1 MMNIGVLLI
10 ILITI
15 YAYYKYK
22 EPLLVII
29 IPLLLW
35 FIVPSLYYRLIS
47 LLIFCIV
54 KVLQIIFLKNI
65 LKYPLLISYL
75 IAAFILCNEYYVIL
89 FT

>member
-1 MMNIGVLLI
+1 MNIGVLLI

-15 YAYYKYK
+15 YEYYKFK
-22 EPLLVII
+22 ESLLVII

-75 IAAFILCNEYYVIL
+75 IAAFILCKIL
-89 FT
+89 I

>member
-15 YAYYKYK
+15 YEYYKFK
-22 EPLLVII
+22 ESLSVII

-89 FT
+89 FS

>member
-15 YAYYKYK
+15 YEYYKFK
-22 EPLLVII
+22 ESLLVII

-89 FT
+89 FS

>member
-65 LKYPLLISYL
+65 LRKIKYRDIVQLR
-75 IAAFILCNEYYVIL
+75 N
-89 FT
+89 

>member
-89 FT
+89 FS

>member
-1 MMNIGVLLI
+1 MNIGVLLI

-15 YAYYKYK
+15 YEYYKFK
-22 EPLLVII
+22 ESLLVII

-89 FT
+89 FS

>member
-1 MMNIGVLLI
+1 MNIGVLLI

-15 YAYYKYK
+15 YEYYKFK
-22 EPLLVII
+22 ESLLVII

-75 IAAFILCNEYYVIL
+75 IAAFILCNKYYVIL
-89 FT
+89 FS